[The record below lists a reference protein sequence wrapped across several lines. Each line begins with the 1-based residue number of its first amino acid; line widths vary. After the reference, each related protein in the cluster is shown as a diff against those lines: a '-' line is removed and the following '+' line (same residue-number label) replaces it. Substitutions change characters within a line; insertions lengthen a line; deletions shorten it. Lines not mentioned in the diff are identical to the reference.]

1 MIRFKT
7 LLSGLAIILSS
18 EVYSQQLPQYSQ
30 FLLNKALYNPAAM
43 TINNQA
49 EISLVGR
56 WQMLGFGLE
65 PKTVA
70 LIGQSKIQKKA
81 KIIFN
86 PASRIS
92 QEIVPIDKKRKI
104 KLSHFVGGQI
114 LTDNYGAFRSTDFS
128 GNYAL
133 KIPINNKWKV
143 SLGASIGL
151 SNHSFI
157 PSRAVVLNSIDPL
170 LPYNGGDMEYDAFT
184 QGKLNQ
190 LSLNTGAGLA
200 LNSSNFFLSIGAK
213 QLAKNYISFGNS
225 SINFD
230 QRTHWNL
237 MAGYNFS
244 IGNGLD
250 IQPAILIKRMQANK
264 LSYEFSTL
272 ATINYIFW
280 AGVNYH
286 LGASAG
292 IMVGME
298 ISDELKIGYSMEFA
312 TTRINYFSN
321 GGHEIMISYAF

>member
-1 MIRFKT
+1 MIRFKM

-133 KIPINNKWKV
+133 KIPINNRWKV
-143 SLGASIGL
+143 SLGASLGL

-170 LPYNGGDMEYDAFT
+170 IPYVSGDDAYDAFS

-190 LSLNTGAGLA
+190 LSMNSAAGLA
-200 LNSSNFFLSIGAK
+200 LNSNNFFISLGAR
-213 QLAKNYISFGNS
+213 QIARDLLALGNS
-225 SINFD
+225 SPNFD
-230 QRTHWNL
+230 RRMHWNL
-237 MAGYNFS
+237 MAGYDFS
-244 IGNGLD
+244 IANGFNL
-250 IQPAILIKRMQANK
+250 QPAILIKKMEPSK
-264 LSYEFSTL
+264 LSYEFSAL

-286 LGASAG
+286 LGVSTG
-292 IMVGME
+292 LMVGME
-298 ISDELKIGYSMEFA
+298 ISDELKIGYSMVF
-312 TTRINYFSN
+312 TTNKINYFSN

>member
-1 MIRFKT
+1 MIRLKQ
-7 LLSGLAIILSS
+7 LLVCLTVMLTSLATG
-18 EVYSQQLPQYSQ
+18 QQLPQYSQ
-30 FLLNKALYNPAAM
+30 FLLNKAVYNPAAM
-43 TINNQA
+43 AINPQT
-49 EISLVGR
+49 EVTLIGR

-65 PKTVA
+65 PRTVA
-70 LIGQSKIQKKA
+70 LFGQSKIQKKE
-81 KIIFN
+81 KVIFN
-86 PASRIS
+86 PASRIG
-92 QEIVPIDKKRKI
+92 QEIVPFSKKK
-104 KLSHFVGGQI
+104 KLKLIHFVGGQLI
-114 LTDNYGAFRSTDFS
+114 SDNYGAFKSTDFI

-133 KIPINNKWKV
+133 RIPINNKWKISV
-143 SLGASIGL
+143 GASIGL
-151 SNHSFI
+151 SNHSFN
-157 PSRAVVLNSIDPL
+157 PARAVVLNSSDPL
-170 LPYNGGDMEYDAFT
+170 LPYNGGDEEYDAFT

-190 LSLNTGAGLA
+190 LSLNTGAGVA

-237 MAGYNFS
+237 MTGYNFS

-264 LSYEFSTL
+264 LSYEFSAL